1 MLQNCRTVSKTFFLI
16 ILFFLKQS
24 ANAQLNDIK
33 IIIPKDFGYS
43 YMDFAQFLPSEKY
56 FAVCSN
62 ALTVLN
68 TETSEV
74 IDEVDLPYL
83 AKNLSINPKGDLL
96 MVCANNELL
105 IYAFKDQKLALHFKT
120 TTSELIKGL
129 KGSEYYGSLPIGGC
143 FFTGK
148 GNTIYVSIGSF
159 SLVYDLETKAVLSS
173 HVFPPTDYVLHAIPY
188 GKKQEII
195 LARSSGTVTSLIRQ
209 SLSNITQTTSIIED
223 IASVTKL
230 KIRDSLLFCSTA
242 DNYFIMNLET
252 NKIVYE
258 IMMPKAYTGYY
269 NSTQKEY
276 LRKPRALTA
285 PDTKNFSEEY
295 IYDMDLWP
303 GTSQV
308 AFSTMKGIKFIDIK
322 TTKLTQKSDGIF
334 INLKFSSEG
343 RRLITNGW
351 VSYKALR
358 VYNPSN
364 MQVISERPAMDN
376 PIYFADIS
384 PNKRWLYTKGNT
396 SAYIW
401 DLNNFSKYVE
411 IKDPSNKDTSQVYN
425 LFFLNDSEVVVNS
438 GKAYPNFNLAI
449 YNLNKKQYTRTI
461 KKNVTAAVCGFMNG
475 EFYYADY
482 TSLHIMN
489 LKTLSEEKYDG
500 LYSLAANNMY
510 KIISFTSNL
519 VFVPG
524 GGNYKIVD
532 RKTKKVEYESQ
543 TWSMTS
549 PVLISPDN
557 KHVFTSAQITKKK
570 VINGNEIEMP
580 TNAIV
585 KIDMATKN
593 IAKDYAE
600 SYYPYDFKIK
610 GNGKTIGIWYIK
622 YDIANYS
629 NEYKETMYS
638 EYDVESGKEII
649 SRSLAKTADILPFHA
664 TSDNGKYF
672 ALSDA
677 TGKQFKIYNEKA
689 EEIFDMSNTNI
700 LMPKCYFMED
710 LDKVIVTGSNTSLA
724 TFIDLKQKKIIGE
737 LANAIND
744 NFFMITPDLY
754 YLGSKDFIK
763 NMRFK
768 YKTEMFSFEQFDAYL
783 NQPHQVLRAFG
794 CTDSLLIKAYETA
807 YLKRMKVL
815 GIKPGSKINFASIPS
830 FQYIT
835 LKEEAAGK
843 VSFSISANKGQNKLK
858 QIHILNN
865 GTQVYTE
872 DITESQNSHYEK
884 TINLETTS
892 GINRFE
898 FVVRDDAGME
908 SPRTAR
914 LYNNTTLVK
923 PNLYLIV
930 IASEKFKNNK
940 FDLAY
945 AVKDASDVS
954 KTMVNSKSFNKIE
967 IKKLFNQSF
976 SPDSVKQLNQF
987 LAKATINDVV
997 MVFFAGHGYL
1007 DEDLSYY
1014 FPTYYTD
1021 FDDPKINS
1029 VAFKDFE
1036 KLFQTIKPIRKLMF
1050 IDACFSG
1057 EVDEDIFTDE
1067 TGEEKKDKDGRD
1079 IRLAGKT
1086 FAQTTAM
1093 EMAKTVFSDLRQNS
1107 GATIISSAGGTEAA
1121 YEGEKWNNGLFT
1133 HCLLEGMSN
1142 YKADFNKDKKITLS
1156 ELQKFVAEEVNDLSG
1171 GKQTPTYRMENTVL
1185 DYQLWE

>member
-1 MLQNCRTVSKTFFLI
+1 MIRKSNSYFKHVF
-16 ILFFLKQS
+16 ILFFYIFNYNS
-24 ANAQLNDIK
+24 SAQLNEIK

-43 YMDFAQFLPSEKY
+43 YMDFAQFLPGEKY

-62 ALTVLN
+62 ALTILN

-105 IYAFKDQKLALHFKT
+105 VYTFTEQKLKLHFKA

-129 KGSEYYGSLPIGGC
+129 PGSEYYGSLPIGGC
-143 FFTGK
+143 FFTGSN
-148 GNTIYVSIGSF
+148 NTVYVSIGLF
-159 SLVYDLETKAVLSS
+159 CLVYDLDNNSVLTS
-173 HVFPPTDYVLHAIPY
+173 HVFPPGDYVLHAIPFA
-188 GKKQEII
+188 KKNEII
-195 LARSSGTVTSLIRQ
+195 LAKSTGTITSLIRQ
-209 SLSNITQTTSIIED
+209 SLTNLTQITTIIDD

-230 KIRDSLLFCSTA
+230 KMRDTLLFCSTA
-242 DNYFIMNLET
+242 DNYFILNLET
-252 NKIVYE
+252 NKIIYE
-258 IMMPKAYTGYY
+258 VMMPKAYTGYY
-269 NSTQKEY
+269 NTTQQQY
-276 LRKPRALTA
+276 LRKPRALSS
-285 PDTKNFSEEY
+285 PDIKNFNEEY
-295 IYDMDLWP
+295 IYDMDLLP

-308 AFSTMKGIKFIDIK
+308 AFSTMKSIKFIDIK
-322 TTKLTQKSDGIF
+322 TSKLIQKSDGIF

-343 RRLITNGW
+343 RRLVTNGW
-351 VSYKALR
+351 VSYKSLR
-358 VYNPSN
+358 VFNPTT
-364 MQVISERPAMDN
+364 MQIISERPAMDN

-411 IKDPSNKDTSQVYN
+411 IKDPSNKDTSSVYN
-425 LFFLNDSEVVVNS
+425 MFFLNDSEVVVNS
-438 GKAYPNFNLAI
+438 GKSYPNFNLAI

-461 KKNVTAAVCGFMNG
+461 KKNVTAAASGFMNG

-482 TSLHIMN
+482 TSLHIIN
-489 LKTLSEEKYDG
+489 LKTLSEEKYEG
-500 LYSLAANNMY
+500 LYSMAANNMY
-510 KIISFTSNL
+510 KIINFTGNL

-524 GGNYKIVD
+524 SGNYKIVN
-532 RKTKKVEYESQ
+532 RHTKKTEYESQ

-549 PVLISPDN
+549 PVIISPDN
-557 KHVFTSAQITKKK
+557 KFVFTSAQINKKK
-570 VINGNEIEMP
+570 TINGNTIEMP

-585 KIDMATKN
+585 KIDMTSKT

-610 GNGKTIGIWYIK
+610 NSGKTIGIWYIK
-622 YDIANYS
+622 YAIGNYS
-629 NEYKETMYS
+629 NEFKETVYT
-638 EYDVESGKEII
+638 EYDVKSGAELVSK
-649 SRSLAKTADILPFHA
+649 SLAKSVDILPFHS

-677 TGKQFKIYNEKA
+677 TCKQFKMYNEKA
-689 EEIFDMSNTNI
+689 EEIFDLSNTNI
-700 LMPKCYFMED
+700 LLPKCYFIED

-724 TFIDLKQKKIIGE
+724 TFIDLKKKKIIGQ

-744 NFFMITPDLY
+744 NFFMITPELY

-794 CTDSLLIKAYETA
+794 CTDSVLIKAYETA

-815 GIKPGSKINFASIPS
+815 GIKPGSKINFSSIPE

-835 LKEEAAGK
+835 MKEESAGK
-843 VSFSISANKGQNKLK
+843 VNFSISANKGQNKLK

-865 GTQVYTE
+865 GTQVYSE
-872 DITESQNSHYEK
+872 DIGESQNTHYEK
-884 TINLETTS
+884 TISLETTS

-898 FVVRDDAGME
+898 FVIRDDTGLE

-914 LYNNTTLVK
+914 LYNNTSYIK

-954 KTMVNSKSFNKIE
+954 KTMTNSKSFSKIE
-967 IKKLFNQSF
+967 IKTLLNQSF
-976 SPDSVKQLNQF
+976 STDSVKQLKRF
-987 LAKATINDVV
+987 LAKASINDVV

-1029 VAFKDFE
+1029 VPFKDFE
-1036 KLFQTIKPIRKLMF
+1036 KLFQAIKPIRKLMF

-1057 EVDEDIFTDE
+1057 EVDEDIFTEDDQE
-1067 TGEEKKDKDGRD
+1067 GKKDKDGRD
-1079 IRLAGKT
+1079 IRVAGKV
-1086 FAQTTAM
+1086 FSQTTAM
-1093 EMAKTVFSDLRQNS
+1093 EMAKTIFSDLRQNS

-1142 YKADFNKDKKITLS
+1142 NKADFNKDKKITLS
-1156 ELQKFVAEEVNDLSG
+1156 ELQKFVAEEVNNLSG
-1171 GKQTPTYRMENTVL
+1171 GKQTPTYRMENAML
-1185 DYQLWE
+1185 DYELW